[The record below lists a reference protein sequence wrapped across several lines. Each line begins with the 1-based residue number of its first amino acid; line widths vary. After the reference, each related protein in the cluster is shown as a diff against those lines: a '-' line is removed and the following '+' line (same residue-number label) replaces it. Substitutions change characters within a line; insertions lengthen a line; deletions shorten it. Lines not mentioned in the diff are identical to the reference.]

1 LRRHLADVTGATR
14 TRLQSWIEAGQVSV
28 NGATVCRPAAR
39 LAAGDEIAVVVQAQP
54 RLTIEPEPGELS
66 VLFEDEHLL
75 AVDKPVGV
83 VAHPTY
89 RHSGGTLLNR
99 LLGRARGWQPDERP
113 SLVNRLDK
121 LTTGIVLVAKTP
133 AVHAALQRVLS
144 SIGSSKEYLTVVYGR
159 VGAARGRIVLALEG
173 ARDRRRVIAVTA
185 GGRPSVTEFERLGRV
200 AAPNVGLALLK
211 CRLLTGRRHQIRV
224 HLASNGWPI
233 VGDPVYGQPLAS
245 LVADRELSEA
255 LAAFRRQALHAWRI
269 RFVHPMT
276 RELLTIEAPVPA
288 DLNDLLRVAGLSMTP
303 RSRSAS

>member
-1 LRRHLADVTGATR
+1 
-14 TRLQSWIEAGQVSV
+14 
-28 NGATVCRPAAR
+28 
-39 LAAGDEIAVVVQAQP
+39 
-54 RLTIEPEPGELS
+54 
-66 VLFEDEHLL
+66 
-75 AVDKPVGV
+75 
-83 VAHPTY
+83 
-89 RHSGGTLLNR
+89 
-99 LLGRARGWQPDERP
+99 
-113 SLVNRLDK
+113 
-121 LTTGIVLVAKTP
+121 
-133 AVHAALQRVLS
+133 
-144 SIGSSKEYLTVVYGR
+144 VVYGR
-159 VGAARGRIVLALEG
+159 VRAARGRIVLALEG